1 MKDRNS
7 CQAELNSHKHTQD
20 QNKIHFRHNNWK
32 HFKAT
37 KIPLQQLLEEVFRQK
52 EIDIERNFG
61 SA

>member
-52 EIDIERNFG
+52 EIDIE
-61 SA
+61 